1 MNSIA
6 FSPNAATVAAAQP
19 NPRLVSAAHEF
30 EASMMKEFLKPLQHD
45 SLFSENPYQ
54 GDEDSGGSN
63 SALMSFGAE
72 AMAKALSEHGGFG
85 MATKI
90 IDHFQTANGSSQS
103 AKKMP
108 ETHF

>member
-45 SLFSENPYQ
+45 SLFSENSDQ
-54 GDEDSGGSN
+54 GDDESSGSN
-63 SALMSFGAE
+63 GALMSFGAE
-72 AMAKALSEHGGFG
+72 AMAKSISEHGGFG
-85 MATKI
+85 IATKI
-90 IDHFQTANGSSQS
+90 IDHFQAANSNSQTV
-103 AKKMP
+103 KKMP